1 MVATE
6 KTYLEDLIAVVDGY
20 WGYMRESKNADEE
33 SDMISMPID
42 LRDGKDEIAVSMP
55 TTEKLYKFHK
65 GYDFKFQCSCFY
77 EMVLVCIKLIVRLNF
92 PDQYYPGCRKCRLI
106 PNSLNIYSAAKKKN
120 SRDYTGNS
128 R

>member
-65 GYDFKFQCSCFY
+65 GSILPWMQKMSNNPKLLKHIFGCKEKEFK
-77 EMVLVCIKLIVRLNF
+77 RLYGEF
-92 PDQYYPGCRKCRLI
+92 A
-106 PNSLNIYSAAKKKN
+106 LNKTKSEAIIGQHNEYFNEIQRSKM
-120 SRDYTGNS
+120 
-128 R
+128 

>member
-1 MVATE
+1 MYIYMYIYISDLTQEEVDKKLRQAFAKLDEMVATE

-65 GYDFKFQCSCFY
+65 GYDFKFQCSCF
-77 EMVLVCIKLIVRLNF
+77 
-92 PDQYYPGCRKCRLI
+92 
-106 PNSLNIYSAAKKKN
+106 
-120 SRDYTGNS
+120 
-128 R
+128 